1 MLYIYEADICA
12 TCSPVPLCVQLQ
24 RHYKK
29 SELELQ
35 QSNELLR
42 AREEELLTER
52 EALK

>member
-1 MLYIYEADICA
+1 MKLIFA
-12 TCSPVPLCVQLQ
+12 PLVPLFRCVQLQ

-29 SELELQ
+29 SELELR